1 MERTPVKARLAS
13 VTGITLLAL
22 ALSAPVQAFGP
33 FRSRNRRPS
42 PAQAFSF
49 LDRDRSGALEVA
61 ELADLLDPEALKAR
75 AEAEV
80 RRRAGPM
87 AGLFRRRMRRARPRT
102 GQLAEMSQRMVALFD
117 ANGDGALD
125 GPEREAA
132 AGLLLARL
140 DGDRDG
146 AVSKGEFLEAR
157 ERLQEHASQ
166 FRSEEGGEV
175 DWQAMR
181 AQALERYDRD
191 GDGELSPAEWPTTT
205 AAAPAPR

>member
-1 MERTPVKARLAS
+1 VKARLAS
-13 VTGITLLAL
+13 LTGIALLAL
-22 ALSAPVQAFGP
+22 ALTAPAHAFGP
-33 FRSRNRRPS
+33 FRSRSRRPS

-49 LDRDRSGALEVA
+49 LDRDRSGALEVG
-61 ELADLLDPEALKAR
+61 ELADLLDPETLRAR
-75 AEAEV
+75 AEAEI

-87 AGLFRRRMRRARPRT
+87 AGLVRRRMRRTRPRS
-102 GQLAEMSQRMVALFD
+102 GQLAEMSQRMVAHFD
-117 ANGDGALD
+117 TDGDGALD
-125 GPEREAA
+125 GPERGAA

-140 DGDRDG
+140 DADASG

-157 ERLQEHASQ
+157 ERFQEHASQ
-166 FRSEEGGEV
+166 FRSEEGGEI

-191 GDGELSPAEWPTTT
+191 GDGEISPAEWPTTT